1 MLSTRTLSFSAALG
15 VTGAALLAAAQ
26 PASAHVTVSSADAAR
41 GGFAVITF
49 QVPTESDKAST
60 TKLAVGLP
68 ADHPLAFVSVE
79 PHPGWSFTL
88 KRTHLEHPVEAEGS
102 KITEVVS
109 EVIWKADSRAT
120 AIHPGEFG
128 QFNLSVGPLPD
139 VASLSFP
146 ALQTYS
152 DGSVVRW
159 VEQAAPGSTTE
170 PDHPAPTLQLAS
182 STAASDPGAAPA
194 ATDSDSDTGTILG
207 IIGIALGA
215 TALALTLRR
224 RQSS

>member
-1 MLSTRTLSFSAALG
+1 MVSTRTFTVSAALAAM
-15 VTGAALLAAAQ
+15 GAALVLAAQ
-26 PASAHVTVSSADAAR
+26 PASAHVTVSSTDATR

-49 QVPTESDKAST
+49 RVPAESDKAST
-60 TKLAVGLP
+60 TKLTVGLP
-68 ADHPLAFVSVE
+68 TDHPLAFVSVE

-88 KRTHLEHPVEAEGS
+88 KRTHLKHPLEAEGS
-102 KITEVVS
+102 KIANVVS
-109 EVIWKADSRAT
+109 QIIWNADSRAA
-120 AIHPGEFG
+120 AIHPGEFE

-159 VEQAAPGSTTE
+159 VERAAPGSTKE
-170 PDHPAPTLQLAS
+170 PDHPAPTLQLGSSAARSDAGTAS
-182 STAASDPGAAPA
+182 TS
-194 ATDSDSDTGTILG
+194 DSDSHTGTILG

>member
-1 MLSTRTLSFSAALG
+1 
-15 VTGAALLAAAQ
+15 
-26 PASAHVTVSSADAAR
+26 
-41 GGFAVITF
+41 
-49 QVPTESDKAST
+49 
-60 TKLAVGLP
+60 
-68 ADHPLAFVSVE
+68 VSVE

-88 KRTHLEHPVEAEGS
+88 RRTHLEHPVEAEGS
-102 KITEVVS
+102 KIANVVS
-109 EVIWKADSRAT
+109 QVIWKADSRAA

-128 QFNLSVGPLPD
+128 QFTLSVGPLPD

-152 DGSVVRW
+152 DGTVVRW

-170 PDHPAPTLQLAS
+170 PDHPAPTLELGSSVPPSHQDTAS
-182 STAASDPGAAPA
+182 THS
-194 ATDSDSDTGTILG
+194 DSDSETGTVLG

-224 RQSS
+224 RRSS